1 MKKIFKVIFTIV
13 GTVIGA
19 GFASGQEIY
28 IFFNKYGKIGF
39 IGLII
44 SNLLTGIIIYLI
56 LKKANS
62 LELTSYKDLL
72 NHTKLSKR
80 KTDLFNNIVNMF
92 LLISFYIMVAG
103 FATYFNTQFNIP
115 KIIMIVITVFICYI
129 TFNKKIE
136 GITKINNIIIP
147 ILIIIIFFVGIKI
160 NIIKEIETIKDLSLN
175 NIENG
180 MWILKSIEYSSYNS
194 ILLIPMLISIRKYSI
209 GKEKSVSI
217 ISTTFLLILS
227 TVVFLAIYKY
237 QNIVNLNDI
246 EMPMIYISNRIGN
259 IYKYVYGI
267 VIIFSIYST
276 MISAG
281 YGLLENIE
289 NKKYSFFNKLIC
301 ITAIV
306 VANISFS
313 ELVKISYPI
322 FGILG
327 LLQLIYVL
335 K

>member
-1 MKKIFKVIFTIV
+1 MKKIFKVIFTII

-28 IFFNKYGKIGF
+28 LFFNQYKEIGL

-44 SNLLTGIIIYLI
+44 SNILTGLIIYLI
-56 LKKANS
+56 LKKSNKMKLS
-62 LELTSYKDLL
+62 SYKDLL
-72 NHTKLSKR
+72 KGTKLSENKINI
-80 KTDLFNNIVNMF
+80 FNTIVNMF

-103 FATYFNTQFNIP
+103 FATYFNEQFKIP
-115 KIIMIVITVFICYI
+115 KFIMILITVFICYI
-129 TFNKKIE
+129 TFIKRVE
-136 GITKINNIIIP
+136 GITKINNIIVP
-147 ILIIIIFFVGIKI
+147 ILIVIILFMGSKI
-160 NIIKEIETIKDLSLN
+160 NILNEIVNVKVLNMNNIKEIEWL
-175 NIENG
+175 
-180 MWILKSIEYSSYNS
+180 LKSIEYASYNS

-209 GKEKSVSI
+209 DKEKSVSV

-237 QNIVNLNDI
+237 QSIVKLSDI
-246 EMPMIYISNRIGN
+246 EMPMIYISNEIGKA
-259 IYKYVYGI
+259 YKYIYGI

-281 YGLLENIE
+281 YGLLENVE
-289 NKKYSFFNKLIC
+289 KKSYAIFNKLIC
-301 ITAIV
+301 ITAIL

-327 LLQLIYVL
+327 IIQLIYVL

>member
-62 LELTSYKDLL
+62 LELISYKDLL

-237 QNIVNLNDI
+237 QSIVNLNDI

>member
-28 IFFNKYGKIGF
+28 IFFNKYKEIGF

-44 SNLLTGIIIYLI
+44 SNILTRLIIYLI
-56 LKKANS
+56 LKKSNKM
-62 LELTSYKDLL
+62 ELSSYKDLL
-72 NHTKLSKR
+72 KSTKLSENKINI
-80 KTDLFNNIVNMF
+80 FNTMVNMF

-103 FATYFNTQFNIP
+103 FATYFNAQFNIP

>member
-72 NHTKLSKR
+72 KSTKLSENKINI
-80 KTDLFNNIVNMF
+80 FNTMVNMF

>member
-103 FATYFNTQFNIP
+103 FATYFNAQFNIP

-313 ELVKISYPI
+313 ELVKITYPI